1 MTKKTNP
8 ANPVKRIIK
17 FALIQQVLL
26 FCFIYLFTNRVIYS
40 IIYICGSLVSISGY
54 LLMIKII
61 DRILIK
67 RKGQV
72 LFFLAAFLKMIV
84 IAAIFYPVSRVS
96 ETAVLF
102 YILGLS
108 VIIISIFGEGAFQ
121 LFRRH

>member
-1 MTKKTNP
+1 
-8 ANPVKRIIK
+8 
-17 FALIQQVLL
+17 
-26 FCFIYLFTNRVIYS
+26 
-40 IIYICGSLVSISGY
+40 
-54 LLMIKII
+54 MIKII

-84 IAAIFYPVSRVS
+84 IAAIFYTVSRVS